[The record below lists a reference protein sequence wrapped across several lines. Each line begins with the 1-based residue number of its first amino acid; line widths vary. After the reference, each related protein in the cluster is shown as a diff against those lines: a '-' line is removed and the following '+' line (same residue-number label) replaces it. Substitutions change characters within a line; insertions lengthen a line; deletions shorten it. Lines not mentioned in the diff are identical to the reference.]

1 MSNIQLSKNKLQ
13 YTQKYKNKTQN
24 MKSPSE
30 HACSFLTANVMSKI
44 HSDLTRIDLG
54 STSFRHA
61 PTITNNHINVEAKQ
75 DKLF

>member
-1 MSNIQLSKNKLQ
+1 MNRL
-13 YTQKYKNKTQN
+13 
-24 MKSPSE
+24 SE
-30 HACSFLTANVMSKI
+30 HACRSLTANVMSKI
-44 HSDLTRIDLG
+44 HSDLTRIDLD